1 MVHLSSKLSVK
12 HIWTFNKATKIIKV
26 PETWQLEGTLNN
38 LINKSEQRNKT
49 ESICEKVILSSLFVC
64 KTKLTDI
71 SIIWLM
77 ESIKLTNNKTHLRM

>member
-1 MVHLSSKLSVK
+1 MVHLSSELSVK
-12 HIWTFNKATKIIKV
+12 HILTFNKATKIIKV

-49 ESICEKVILSSLFVC
+49 ESICEKVILSSIFVC

-71 SIIWLM
+71 TIIWLM